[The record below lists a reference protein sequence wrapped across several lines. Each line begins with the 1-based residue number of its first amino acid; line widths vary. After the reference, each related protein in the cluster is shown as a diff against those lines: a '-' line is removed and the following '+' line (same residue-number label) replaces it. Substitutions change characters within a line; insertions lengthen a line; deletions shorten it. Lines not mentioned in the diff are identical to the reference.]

1 MTVEIEMDITEKEP
15 ISLFKSWLDE
25 ATLAETINP
34 HAMTLA
40 TVNGEGKPSARMVLL
55 KNVDTDGFV
64 FYTNLGSQK
73 AADLT
78 TNPNAALCFYWKSIA
93 KQVRVEG
100 KVSQVTT
107 NEADEYFAGRP
118 RLSQIGA
125 WASKQ
130 SELLNDR
137 VVLDKRIARF
147 TEEFTSG
154 SIPRPKFWSG
164 YRLIPDRIE
173 FWKEE
178 AFRLH
183 NRTLYVQN
191 HDSWS
196 VQRLYP

>member
-1 MTVEIEMDITEKEP
+1 MDITEKEP

-100 KVSQVTT
+100 NVKQVTT
-107 NEADEYFAGRP
+107 NEADEYFASRP

-147 TEEFTSG
+147 TQEFTSG

-183 NRTLYVQN
+183 NRTLYIQD